1 MPARS
6 WTLNISVGKTEILKS
21 TDGFQINEINEWS
34 REEERCDGRKKGGK
48 GFRLIGETEYYSRA
62 LLLREYYFW

>member
-6 WTLNISVGKTEILKS
+6 WTLNISVGITEVLKS

-48 GFRLIGETEYYSRA
+48 GFRPIGENEYSKA
-62 LLLREYYFW
+62 LFLRKYYFW